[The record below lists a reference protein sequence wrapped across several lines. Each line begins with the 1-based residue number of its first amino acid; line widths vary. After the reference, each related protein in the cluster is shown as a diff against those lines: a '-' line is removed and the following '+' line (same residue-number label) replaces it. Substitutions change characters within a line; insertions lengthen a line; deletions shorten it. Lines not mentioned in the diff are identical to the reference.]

1 MAAAA
6 ILDFQKFKILTVDVL
21 PSVNVDR
28 SKVEHLDPEQ
38 QGELLA
44 LLDEFAEC
52 FSDKPGLCRVAEHQI
67 RVTGDFQP
75 KRMRPYRVPEA
86 MKPEVER
93 QIKELLDAGLI
104 VRSDSPMASPL
115 VCVAKKQGGVR
126 LACYVNSF
134 TVAYVFPLCT
144 VDEVIRKVGRGRYI
158 RLFDAKSKYWQ
169 SLVRPED
176 R

>member
-1 MAAAA
+1 
-6 ILDFQKFKILTVDVL
+6 
-21 PSVNVDR
+21 
-28 SKVEHLDPEQ
+28 
-38 QGELLA
+38 
-44 LLDEFAEC
+44 
-52 FSDKPGLCRVAEHQI
+52 
-67 RVTGDFQP
+67 
-75 KRMRPYRVPEA
+75 

-126 LACYVNSF
+126 LACYVSSF

-158 RLFDAKSKYWQ
+158 RLFDASN
-169 SLVRPED
+169 
-176 R
+176 